1 MMIGLLLLLSF
12 QNFTFKS
19 MESCVYPYSDLL
31 LSEFHVVGIDTNIN
45 SIYSFHFRW
54 HPSVLFDKDA
64 PMSPCSSRR
73 SRIISWLMVQS
84 FTRDLHREVTWN
96 HPLFRTS
103 ITTSQQK
110 AQNCINHY
118 PGKKESNGVFDTGC
132 EYQLRE
138 RTYLG
143 NMLFGDSVGSLA
155 TSRFCFLLTWA
166 PGLGM
171 TWNANLKN

>member
-1 MMIGLLLLLSF
+1 MLDCVIVGLLLLLSF

-19 MESCVYPYSDLL
+19 MESCVYPYFMWLVL
-31 LSEFHVVGIDTNIN
+31 ILILILFI
-45 SIYSFHFRW
+45 HFRW

-64 PMSPCSSRR
+64 PMSSCSSRR

-138 RTYLG
+138 
-143 NMLFGDSVGSLA
+143 
-155 TSRFCFLLTWA
+155 
-166 PGLGM
+166 
-171 TWNANLKN
+171 